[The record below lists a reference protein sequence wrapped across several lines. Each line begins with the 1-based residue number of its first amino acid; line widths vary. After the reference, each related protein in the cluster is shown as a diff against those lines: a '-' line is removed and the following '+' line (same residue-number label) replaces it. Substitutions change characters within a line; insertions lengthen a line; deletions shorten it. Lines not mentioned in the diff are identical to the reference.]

1 MASTTVYPLEK
12 TFSVHCSSRRR
23 SGLVSATGQRN
34 CTHFKMPLQECGS
47 WKLANAI
54 RQIQKSVDSKN
65 EGIRPK
71 GSCRSISAI
80 SSPITTTITNDAAL
94 KTKVDEMLSTIKW
107 DKSGLVVAIA
117 QHIDT
122 GAVLMQGFANSD
134 AILATIAS
142 GKATFF
148 SRSRSSLWTKG
159 ETSSNFINVKD
170 VFLDCDRDSII
181 YLGLPDGPTCH
192 TGATTCYFTRAPN
205 AIDDTQDTTAS
216 FPLTTLFALEE
227 TIHNRKSQLMDGSVS
242 KPSWTHKL
250 MKDHELL
257 CSKIREEAD
266 ELCRTLESNEGKDRT
281 ASEMAD
287 VLYHSMVL
295 LAVQDVKLEDV
306 LEILRKRF
314 TQSGIEEKS
323 SRK

>member
-1 MASTTVYPLEK
+1 
-12 TFSVHCSSRRR
+12 
-23 SGLVSATGQRN
+23 
-34 CTHFKMPLQECGS
+34 
-47 WKLANAI
+47 
-54 RQIQKSVDSKN
+54 
-65 EGIRPK
+65 
-71 GSCRSISAI
+71 
-80 SSPITTTITNDAAL
+80 
-94 KTKVDEMLSTIKW
+94 
-107 DKSGLVVAIA
+107 
-117 QHIDT
+117 
-122 GAVLMQGFANSD
+122 
-134 AILATIAS
+134 
-142 GKATFF
+142 
-148 SRSRSSLWTKG
+148 
-159 ETSSNFINVKD
+159 
-170 VFLDCDRDSII
+170 
-181 YLGLPDGPTCH
+181 
-192 TGATTCYFTRAPN
+192 
-205 AIDDTQDTTAS
+205 
-216 FPLTTLFALEE
+216 
-227 TIHNRKSQLMDGSVS
+227 MDGSVS